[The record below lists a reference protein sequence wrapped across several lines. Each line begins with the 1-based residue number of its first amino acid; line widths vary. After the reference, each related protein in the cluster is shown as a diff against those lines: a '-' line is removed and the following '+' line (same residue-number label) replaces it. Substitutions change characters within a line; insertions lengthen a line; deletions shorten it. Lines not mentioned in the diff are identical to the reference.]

1 MKNILVTGANGQL
14 GSELQELLRDN
25 DSFNVLFADR
35 NTLNIA
41 DRAAVDKFFLAN
53 RINIV
58 INCAA
63 YTAVDKAE
71 SEQQLCYTVNERG
84 VQNIAMACDHNEA
97 FLIHISTDFVFSGET
112 NIPLTENNMVNPKNI
127 YGTSKLA
134 GERMIKS
141 YVENHIII
149 RTSWLYSSFGNNFVK
164 TILQLAKEKESL
176 NIVFDQIGT
185 PTYARD
191 LAQVILQ
198 LLQRENLRE
207 TRGTF
212 HYSNEGVASWYDFA
226 VAIAE
231 ISELK
236 TPIFPIESSQY
247 KTPAQRPKYSVLNKQ
262 KIKTTFGIEIPHWRK
277 SLTECIAKMKAKNI

>member
-1 MKNILVTGANGQL
+1 MKNILITGANGQL
-14 GSELQELLRDN
+14 GSELRELLKDN
-25 DSFNVLFADR
+25 NSFNVLFADR
-35 NTLNIA
+35 NTLDVS

-58 INCAA
+58 VNCAA

-71 SEQQLCYTVNERG
+71 SEQQLCYNVNERG
-84 VQNIAMACDHNEA
+84 VQNIAMACDHSEA

-112 NIPLTENNMVNPKNI
+112 NIPLTESNMVNPKNI

-141 YVENHIII
+141 YAENHIII

-164 TILQLAKEKESL
+164 TILRLVQEKDAL
-176 NIVFDQIGT
+176 NIVFDQVGT

-191 LAQVILQ
+191 LALVIVK
-198 LLQRENLRE
+198 LLQRDNLRE

-212 HYSNEGVASWYDFA
+212 HYSNEGVTSWYDFA

-231 ISELK
+231 ISGLK
-236 TPIFPIESSQY
+236 TPIFPIETSQY

-262 KIKTTFGIEIPHWRK
+262 KIKTTFGIQIPHWRE
-277 SLTECIAKMKAKNI
+277 SLTECMKQLKIESI